1 VFLEQPPLG
10 TSRSKELKAKRT
22 QKSLVARKVKGLNRI
37 VKVSYDNLRFNVK
50 VGYDNFRFNVK
61 VGYVNLRFNVKV
73 GYANLRFNAKVG
85 YDNLRFNNNT
95 LIRKCNFP

>member
-37 VKVSYDNLRFNVK
+37 VKVSYDNLRFENLEIILLINV
-50 VGYDNFRFNVK
+50 NFGEYKR
-61 VGYVNLRFNVKV
+61 G
-73 GYANLRFNAKVG
+73 
-85 YDNLRFNNNT
+85 T
-95 LIRKCNFP
+95 